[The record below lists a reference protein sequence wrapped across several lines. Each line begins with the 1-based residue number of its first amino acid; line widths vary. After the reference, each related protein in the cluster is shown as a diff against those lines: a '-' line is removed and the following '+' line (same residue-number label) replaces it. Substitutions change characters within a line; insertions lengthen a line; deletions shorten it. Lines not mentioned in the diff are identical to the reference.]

1 MDRSFIR
8 LNIQSVWTGARAY
21 GVLVWKKT
29 ALNLSLTLC
38 FTNLRLWFIF
48 PLKFSEELWRKLVV
62 KYACRRLRTIV
73 WIDVCCEWSLFQSD
87 LAHFLAG
94 NSCFWSKSSFFLHHF
109 YRWSEIRWAH
119 SATRDHRH
127 LENFFVKKREYVYI
141 SHKMR
146 DVKGYLSRKQSEGG
160 PLASDWVSLGELYE
174 KRWGLFDFLPGWWTQ
189 LIHWDCLVMSAC

>member
-1 MDRSFIR
+1 MHADDSGR
-8 LNIQSVWTGARAY
+8 LYESMSVVSEVCSRRILPTFWRETPVSDQR
-21 GVLVWKKT
+21 VV
-29 ALNLSLTLC
+29 SSC
-38 FTNLRLWFIF
+38 FFLRLGTWSTY
-48 PLKFSEELWRKLVV
+48 L
-62 KYACRRLRTIV
+62 LR
-73 WIDVCCEWSLFQSD
+73 F
-87 LAHFLAG
+87 
-94 NSCFWSKSSFFLHHF
+94 F

-127 LENFFVKKREYVYI
+127 LENFFVKKLEYVYI

-174 KRWGLFDFLPGWWTQ
+174 KRWGLFDFLTGWWTQ

>member
-1 MDRSFIR
+1 M
-8 LNIQSVWTGARAY
+8 
-21 GVLVWKKT
+21 KKT
-29 ALNLSLTLC
+29 GSQICMQTTQDDCMNRCL
-38 FTNLRLWFIF
+38 LWVKFVPVGSC
-48 PLKFSEELWRKLVV
+48 PL
-62 KYACRRLRTIV
+62 
-73 WIDVCCEWSLFQSD
+73 
-87 LAHFLAG
+87 LAG
-94 NSCFWSKSSFFLHHF
+94 NSCFWSKSSFFLRHF

-127 LENFFVKKREYVYI
+127 LENFFVKELEYVYI

-174 KRWGLFDFLPGWWTQ
+174 KRWGLFDFLTVWWTQ

>member
-1 MDRSFIR
+1 MHADDSGR
-8 LNIQSVWTGARAY
+8 LYESI
-21 GVLVWKKT
+21 
-29 ALNLSLTLC
+29 
-38 FTNLRLWFIF
+38 
-48 PLKFSEELWRKLVV
+48 
-62 KYACRRLRTIV
+62 
-73 WIDVCCEWSLFQSD
+73 CCEWSLFPSD

-94 NSCFWSKSSFFLHHF
+94 NSCFWSKSSFFLRLGTWSTYLLRFF

-127 LENFFVKKREYVYI
+127 LENFFVKELEYVYI

-174 KRWGLFDFLPGWWTQ
+174 KRWGLFLTVWWTE
-189 LIHWDCLVMSAC
+189 LIHWDCLVMSC